1 MYIIDFLVSFKMLK
15 ALFVVI
21 FGIWLDLQLSM
32 IILVLETIFAKFVID
47 FLQLNNSLSTSSVF
61 FLDIF

>member
-21 FGIWLDLQLSM
+21 FGIWLDLQLPM
-32 IILVLETIFAKFVID
+32 IILVLETIFAKFVMD
-47 FLQLNNSLSTSSVF
+47 FLQLNNPLSTSSVF